1 MKTNSKN
8 TSTATKKNTKA
19 ESNGNSNG
27 SSQSPTYLQKFFI
40 DQLKDIYWAENELL
54 KGLTTMKKSSTTEEL
69 EDAFDNHYKQ
79 TERHIQRLEKVFKL
93 VGRKAQGKKCEA
105 MAGLLKEAESIIE
118 ETEEGSITRDA
129 ALIVAAQ
136 KVEHYEIATYGGLVQ
151 LALTMGLQRAAE
163 LLDKTLQEEE
173 ETDDLLT
180 NIAEG
185 HINIDAEKEGDYV
198 WEQEEELEE
207 A

>member
-1 MKTNSKN
+1 MKANTKN
-8 TSTATKKNTKA
+8 VTAKNKTAGNENGKA
-19 ESNGNSNG
+19 ESNG
-27 SSQSPTYLQKFFI
+27 SSTPTYLQKFFI

-54 KGLTTMKKSSTTEEL
+54 KGLTNMKKASTTEEL

-93 VGRKAQGKKCEA
+93 IGRKAQGKKCEA
-105 MAGLLKEAESIIE
+105 MEGLLKEGKSIID

-136 KVEHYEIATYGGLVQ
+136 KIEHYEIATYGGLVQ

-173 ETDDLLT
+173 ETDERLT
-180 NIAEG
+180 DIAEG

-198 WEQEEELEE
+198 WEREEELEE